1 MSVDDKA
8 AQRVGV
14 GFGATVLAI
23 VLLRV
28 CVGWHFLSEGAK
40 KITYNESTQ
49 EWSVDVP
56 TKVLLGLS
64 KGPLAGF
71 YQSKLP
77 DTHQWKKHLAVAEQ
91 STPES
96 LAELRAWVEGY
107 VAQRKKELKAGKD
120 VEIELPE
127 GLPISGWFGEI
138 AADWEKAQSRF
149 VALEGVTDDQA
160 IASQGLLR
168 KYQRQAADEI
178 AQNTMEIAEYR
189 HELWRLEQQKAKPG
203 ADEIPFE
210 KERIA
215 ERAWDTDL
223 TPRAWVAAIDQLDA
237 AYAESLR
244 GLLTEEQ
251 RGGVLSEQVDE
262 AVSDPKAVDLERVNV
277 LMTCVI
283 TGVGVCMMAGFM
295 TRLAG
300 VVGAVFL
307 LSVMS
312 MQPPWVVGA
321 ITDYFGYQLVECA
334 AMLFLAAV
342 GAGQWAGL
350 DSLCHK
356 FWSGRGQQQGK

>member
-1 MSVDDKA
+1 MA
-8 AQRVGV
+8 GRV
-14 GFGATVLAI
+14 GFGFAATVWAV

-40 KITYNESTQ
+40 KITYNQSTKQ
-49 EWSVDVP
+49 WSVNVP
-56 TKVLLGLS
+56 TKVLLGMS

-77 DTHQWKKHLAVAEQ
+77 DTHHWKQHLAVGEQ

-96 LAELRAWVEGY
+96 LAELRSWVEGY
-107 VAQRKKELKAGKD
+107 VARRKKELAAGKD
-120 VEIELPE
+120 VEIELPD
-127 GLPISGWFGEI
+127 GLPISGWYGEI

-149 VALEGVTDDQA
+149 VALEGVTDEQA
-160 IASQGLLR
+160 VASQALLR
-168 KYQRQAADEI
+168 QYQRRAADEI

-189 HELWRLEQQKAKPG
+189 HELWRLEQQKAHPG

-210 KERIA
+210 QSRIA
-215 ERAWDTDL
+215 ERAWDTDR
-223 TPRAWVAAIDQLDA
+223 TPMPWVAAIDQLDA

-244 GLLTEEQ
+244 GLLTDEQ
-251 RGGVLSEQVDE
+251 RGGALGGQVDE
-262 AVSDPKAVDLERVNV
+262 VVSDPKAVELEMVNV

-283 TGVGVCMMAGFM
+283 TGVGVCLMAGFM

-312 MQPPWVVGA
+312 MQPPWVAGA

-350 DSLCHK
+350 DALCHK